1 MLLLSKLNHP
11 LFKWVG
17 VSMEVNLTPSII
29 SIGISNTRMV
39 SGCTD
44 IDILLSND
52 TVIAIRE
59 FTFVHFD

>member
-1 MLLLSKLNHP
+1 MSKLNHP